1 MLSAAELASL
11 TQARMLYY
19 DFFNGFFVFEMLDE
33 RAEIAQKQ
41 LEILLNEPLN
51 DEAKN
56 AMLLLQDE
64 LKAHGMANIKDE
76 FSRLFALPFGAKQ
89 VGIHLSHFYHH
100 CLGAESL
107 LQARQLVKQSDVR
120 VDSANFKETE
130 EHLGFLCG
138 FMRHL
143 LETGNTKLAK
153 EVFALAKDA
162 FLGLINE
169 IRAREDATFYVAIA
183 QILQSFIQ
191 FEEEYDT
198 LTA

>member
-1 MLSAAELASL
+1 MLNEAERANL
-11 TQARMLYY
+11 THARMLYY
-19 DFFNGFFVFEMLDE
+19 DFFNGFFVFEMLDG

-41 LEILLNEPLN
+41 LEILINEPLN

-56 AMLLLQDE
+56 GMLVLQNE
-64 LKAHGMANIKDE
+64 LKTHGMANIKDE

-100 CLGAESL
+100 CIGAESL
-107 LQARQLVKQSDVR
+107 LKARQLVKQSDVR

-143 LETGNTKLAK
+143 LEVGNVELAK
-153 EVFALAKDA
+153 DVFALAKDA
-162 FLGLINE
+162 FLGLIAE
-169 IRAREDATFYVAIA
+169 INAREDATFYVALA

-191 FEEEYDT
+191 FEEEYYAT
-198 LTA
+198 MA

>member
-1 MLSAAELASL
+1 MLNEAERANL
-11 TQARMLYY
+11 THARMLYY

-41 LEILLNEPLN
+41 LEILINEPLN

-56 AMLLLQDE
+56 GMLVLQNE
-64 LKAHGMANIKDE
+64 LKTHGMANIKDE

-100 CLGAESL
+100 CIGAESL
-107 LQARQLVKQSDVR
+107 LKARQLVKQSDVR

-143 LETGNTKLAK
+143 LEVGNVELAK
-153 EVFALAKDA
+153 DVFALAKDA
-162 FLGLINE
+162 FLGLIAE
-169 IRAREDATFYVAIA
+169 INAREDATFYVALA

-191 FEEEYDT
+191 FEEEYYT
-198 LTA
+198 TMA

>member
-1 MLSAAELASL
+1 MLNEAERANL
-11 TQARMLYY
+11 THARMLYY

-41 LEILLNEPLN
+41 LEILINEPLN

-56 AMLLLQDE
+56 GMLVLQNE
-64 LKAHGMANIKDE
+64 LKTHGMANIKDE

-100 CLGAESL
+100 CIGAESL
-107 LQARQLVKQSDVR
+107 LKARQLVKQSDVR

-143 LETGNTKLAK
+143 LEVGNVELAK
-153 EVFALAKDA
+153 DVFALAKDA
-162 FLGLINE
+162 FLGLIAE
-169 IRAREDATFYVAIA
+169 INAREDATFYVALA

-191 FEEEYDT
+191 FEEEYYAT
-198 LTA
+198 MA

>member
-1 MLSAAELASL
+1 MLNEAERANL
-11 TQARMLYY
+11 THARMLYY

-41 LEILLNEPLN
+41 LEILINEPLN

-56 AMLLLQDE
+56 GMSVLQNE
-64 LKAHGMANIKDE
+64 LKTHGMANIKDE

-100 CLGAESL
+100 CIGAESL
-107 LQARQLVKQSDVR
+107 LKARQLVKQSDVR

-143 LETGNTKLAK
+143 LEVGNVELAK
-153 EVFALAKDA
+153 DVFALAKDA
-162 FLGLINE
+162 FLGLIAE
-169 IRAREDATFYVAIA
+169 INAREDATFYVALA

-191 FEEEYDT
+191 FEEEYYAT
-198 LTA
+198 MA